1 MHICGVT
8 SSGQLSYVKCLVFIL
23 SVCLF
28 VCLSVCVFL
37 MWTTVSA
44 YVCLFMCAAMF
55 FLNTGYT
62 KPETTKFYI
71 VKEFRGRMIK
81 EFKGKIIKFGA
92 PIFFSVRILQLSVG
106 TLHLSASTLLF
117 NRRRIYQVGLLF
129 YIVLQKTTQNFMSV
143 LCRQIFSYYNI
154 ILAERW

>member
-1 MHICGVT
+1 
-8 SSGQLSYVKCLVFIL
+8 
-23 SVCLF
+23 
-28 VCLSVCVFL
+28 
-37 MWTTVSA
+37 
-44 YVCLFMCAAMF
+44 
-55 FLNTGYT
+55 
-62 KPETTKFYI
+62 
-71 VKEFRGRMIK
+71 MIK

-92 PIFFSVRILQLSVG
+92 PIFFYVRILQLSVG